1 MVIRGQLINGYSKAE
16 DSLRSH
22 LRTRTHESKM
32 LIKGYIVS
40 SFMKQ
45 VRRLPR
51 WIVED
56 PSGVQD
62 PNIGQNQFKSK
73 EALTNITATCAV
85 PTMTCDLFDHYMY
98 PSFSS
103 VHSRDP
109 TNPEQNYRTD
119 DPGNIRR
126 YVASRYLNPNYN
138 LHDRLN
144 GRLRKFSNELDGTEI
159 SQDYL

>member
-1 MVIRGQLINGYSKAE
+1 
-16 DSLRSH
+16 
-22 LRTRTHESKM
+22 M

-56 PSGVQD
+56 LSGAQD
-62 PNIGQNQFKSK
+62 PNIGQNQFKSRK
-73 EALTNITATCAV
+73 ALTNVTATFAV
-85 PTMTCDLFDHYMY
+85 PTMTCDLFDHS
-98 PSFSS
+98 SF
-103 VHSRDP
+103 VNSRDP

-126 YVASRYLNPNYN
+126 YLASRYLNPNYN
-138 LHDRLN
+138 LHNRLN
-144 GRLRKFSNELDGTEI
+144 GRLPKFSNELDGTEI